1 MDILTQ
7 EKPLF
12 EVDEER
18 LNELIQLSKQFYP
31 NVPEYFIYGICNEQ
45 CMIEQG
51 YEPDE
56 ALADEL
62 YKKAQEELKKTEY
75 NIKIEKNISD

>member
-31 NVPEYFIYGICNEQ
+31 NVPEYFIHGICNEQ